1 MDPELTQSFDVFNH
15 TDPGIRFDSA
25 NETWTISPDVL
36 VSSGTNDG
44 VHSDFNGST
53 LLNEGTILSG
63 GQFQAGVN
71 FQDNAAH
78 VTNASGATIIGARDG
93 IVVDGDT
100 ATIDNFGLVE
110 GLTGRGVDFG
120 EESQTVTLTNMGSI
134 SGGEAGVRAFA
145 NDDGGIIHN
154 FGRIASDQDG
164 IEVDS
169 GTGQTTVITNTGGA
183 TIRGGND
190 AIHVEL
196 GGISLDNQ
204 GTLDG
209 GILVENS
216 ADAVRIV
223 NHGRINGA
231 VELGPGNDVFLG
243 AGGSGVVAIGG
254 NGDDML
260 VGGSKRDFLFGEDGN
275 DRVIGGAGNDVLGGG
290 PGPGFDTL
298 TGGRGSD
305 QFVFVSDLDPA
316 HDLARITDF
325 TANVDKIV
333 LVATVFTHLGRAGVL
348 PQGEFHV
355 GAAAGDHG
363 DRIIYNPHTG
373 FLFYDSDGSGGAA
386 EIHFA
391 TVNPHLAL
399 HNTDFHIIPDFGL

>member
-1 MDPELTQSFDVFNH
+1 
-15 TDPGIRFDSA
+15 
-25 NETWTISPDVL
+25 
-36 VSSGTNDG
+36 
-44 VHSDFNGST
+44 
-53 LLNEGTILSG
+53 
-63 GQFQAGVN
+63 
-71 FQDNAAH
+71 
-78 VTNASGATIIGARDG
+78 
-93 IVVDGDT
+93 
-100 ATIDNFGLVE
+100 
-110 GLTGRGVDFG
+110 
-120 EESQTVTLTNMGSI
+120 
-134 SGGEAGVRAFA
+134 
-145 NDDGGIIHN
+145 
-154 FGRIASDQDG
+154 
-164 IEVDS
+164 
-169 GTGQTTVITNTGGA
+169 
-183 TIRGGND
+183 
-190 AIHVEL
+190 
-196 GGISLDNQ
+196 
-204 GTLDG
+204 
-209 GILVENS
+209 
-216 ADAVRIV
+216 
-223 NHGRINGA
+223 
-231 VELGPGNDVFLG
+231 
-243 AGGSGVVAIGG
+243 
-254 NGDDML
+254 ML